1 VWRKAKLYLW
11 LLGLSEASLRE
22 DGVRTS
28 KLYTSSVVIL
38 SLASLVENLAYA
50 LPMSYFPNYV
60 QLLGASVAY
69 IGLFT
74 AAFTA
79 ANASLSQKFGSLSDR
94 VGRKRLIQVGLLTDV
109 VLGTL
114 TGIVWDWAPLLV
126 IRVLNG
132 VATAAVAAP
141 AEASL
146 VDQVP
151 PDRRGE
157 ALGFYLTLSMV
168 GFNMG
173 PVFGGAIQ
181 YVSNDILSLG
191 IEWSYRIPFF
201 IDSLLAFIAFLLV
214 WWGVKETRGKG
225 SPSGSVQQDG
235 DLKLGKKEMFSLR
248 ILYISSLATGF
259 AVGFIIPISVL
270 FFGDAFNATS
280 LQIGVILSVSGF
292 VGLTCNLYAGKISDR
307 IGRKPIIALGSLPS
321 RLATIALPFAPD
333 LVSAAGIT
341 VFRSFGHNVAMP
353 ASRALNADLIP
364 EKVRGKLFGRM
375 AAYFSLGAILGPVLS
390 TWIYDVYRFQVFKV
404 SWLGDLVVRGI
415 GLPFFVSSAIGL
427 CSLFLV
433 LAFVEEPSRR

>member
-1 VWRKAKLYLW
+1 MRA
-11 LLGLSEASLRE
+11 
-22 DGVRTS
+22 S

-50 LPMSYFPNYV
+50 LPMSYFPDYV

-79 ANASLSQKFGSLSDR
+79 ASATLSQKFGSLSDR
-94 VGRKRLIQVGLLTDV
+94 IGRKRLIQAGLLMDV
-109 VLGTL
+109 LLGTL
-114 TGIVWDWAPLLV
+114 TGLIWNWAPLLV
-126 IRVLNG
+126 IRILNG
-132 VATAAVAAP
+132 VATAAVASP
-141 AEASL
+141 SQASL

-151 PDRRGE
+151 ESRKGE
-157 ALGFYLTLSMV
+157 ALGFYLTFSMI

-181 YVSNDILSLG
+181 FLCNNVLRTG

-201 IDSLLAFIAFLLV
+201 IDSFLAFIAFFLV

-225 SPSGSVQQDG
+225 DSEETTPHEDDPELSTKTIS
-235 DLKLGKKEMFSLR
+235 SLR

-270 FFGDAFNATS
+270 YFGDIFSATS
-280 LQIGVILSVSGF
+280 LQIGTILSISGF
-292 VGLTCNLYAGKISDR
+292 VGLTCNLYAGRLSDR
-307 IGRKPIIALGSLPS
+307 VGRKPIIALGSLPS
-321 RLATIALPFAPD
+321 RLATIALPFAPT
-333 LVSAAGIT
+333 LISAAGVT

-364 EKVRGKLFGRM
+364 EKVRGKLFGRL
-375 AAYFSLGAILGPVLS
+375 AAFFSLGAILGPVLS
-390 TWIYDVYRFQVFKV
+390 TWLYDAYRFQTFEVP
-404 SWLGDLVVRGI
+404 WLGNLLVRGAGI
-415 GLPFFVSSAIGL
+415 PFFISSAIGL
-427 CSLFLV
+427 LSLFLL
-433 LAFVEEPSRR
+433 LAFVEEPRRNSGKS